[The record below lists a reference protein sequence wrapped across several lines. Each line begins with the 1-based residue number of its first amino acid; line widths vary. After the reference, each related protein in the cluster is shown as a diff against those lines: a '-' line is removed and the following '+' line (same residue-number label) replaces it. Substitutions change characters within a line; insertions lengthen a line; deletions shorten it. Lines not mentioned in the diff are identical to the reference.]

1 LNFDFIVAGGGIVG
15 ASCAYFLAQHGSV
28 ALLEGED
35 HFGYHATGRS
45 AAVFSEYF
53 GNPTVQM
60 LTAASRSFFERPPEG
75 LVDLPLLWPRGVIAL
90 ADHADIAEGRFD
102 GALSGAAHALL
113 PPYEISLDQARMLC
127 PILAPQH
134 YRRAL
139 YRPSVMDIDVD
150 ALHQGLLRQVR
161 ARGGKTQSGAAVL
174 QIGRCGGIWS
184 LSTKTSQYHAPV
196 LVNAAGAWA
205 DELAALAGVATIGLL
220 PKRRTAVLVE
230 LAANSAQ
237 SRPLHQWPMITDLSD
252 TFYFKPE
259 SGGLLVCPCD
269 ETVTCPGD
277 TQAEELD
284 IATAVA
290 RLEAVT
296 NLSIRRIKHQWAGL
310 RSFVMDETPV
320 LGASADAPGFFW
332 AAALGGFGVQTAP
345 AIGATLASLVTAKR
359 LPCGLAAQ
367 GLREVQLS
375 PSRCRGLPSTSPI
388 SDLKAYS

>member
-1 LNFDFIVAGGGIVG
+1 MNFDFIVAGGGIVG

-28 ALLEGED
+28 VLLESED

-53 GNPTVQM
+53 GNPTVQI

-90 ADHADIAEGRFD
+90 ADQADVAEGRFD
-102 GALSGAAHALL
+102 RALSGAAHAPL
-113 PPYEISLDQARMLC
+113 PPNEISLDQARAQC
-127 PILAPQH
+127 PILALQH

-150 ALHQGLLRQVR
+150 ALHQALLRRVR
-161 ARGGKTQSGAAVL
+161 ARGGKTQGGAAVL
-174 QIGRCGGIWS
+174 QIGCARGIWS
-184 LSTKTSQYHAPV
+184 LSTKVSQYHAPV

-205 DELAALAGVATIGLL
+205 DEVAALAGVASIGLL

-230 LAANSAQ
+230 LDTNSVQ
-237 SRPLHQWPMITDLSD
+237 KRPVHEWPMITDLSD

-269 ETVTCPGD
+269 ETVTTPGD

-284 IATAVA
+284 VATAVA

-296 NLSIRRIKHQWAGL
+296 TLSIRRIKHRWAGL
-310 RSFVMDETPV
+310 RSFVADETPV

-345 AIGATLASLVTAKR
+345 AVGAALASLVTAKK
-359 LPCGLAAQ
+359 LPSDLAAE

-375 PSRCRGLPSTSPI
+375 PNRCRGLSSTSPI